1 MPALAKP
8 KWERFAAG
16 VAQGL
21 TLSDAFRQ
29 AGFTAK
35 TPGAI
40 GANASRLL
48 KRAVVRARVDELTAE
63 FVEKS
68 KLSKQWVLDGL
79 KENFERAM
87 QRVQVIGEDG
97 KPSGRYTY
105 QGQVANK
112 ALELIGQ
119 ELGMFVE
126 HVVEDTTVKIISD
139 RPMTPEQ
146 WAAEY
151 GVPGEA
157 PLKIGGGTT
166 GSAKDLN

>member
-1 MPALAKP
+1 MSALKRP
-8 KWERFAAG
+8 KWERFAAN

-29 AGFTAK
+29 AGFSAK
-35 TPGAI
+35 TPAAI
-40 GANASRLL
+40 GTNASRLL
-48 KRAVVRARVDELTAE
+48 KRAEVRARVDELTAE
-63 FVEKS
+63 FIEKS
-68 KLSKQWVLDGL
+68 KLTKQWVLDGL

-87 QRVQVIGEDG
+87 QRVAVLDAQGN
-97 KPSGRYTY
+97 PTGRYTY

-126 HVVEDTTVKIISD
+126 HVVEDTTIKVISD
-139 RPMTPEQ
+139 KPMTPEQ

-151 GVPGEA
+151 GTPGEE
-157 PLKIGGGTT
+157 PLKIGTV
-166 GSAKDLN
+166 KREEMN